1 MHIRSE
7 NEPIR
12 SNHGCIK
19 PGFST
24 NNYSSVDL
32 KNHLK
37 WHVFADNVGSVFC
50 YVFGILVNYNFDTSF
65 FLDSLKHYHVLDT
78 NFFVLKV
85 FSKSFVW
92 IIKLASHSSI
102 AVSILWK
109 FSFTKLKNK
118 KCFIIISLINY
129 RAPYYFCKS
138 KKLLSLT

>member
-24 NNYSSVDL
+24 DNYSSVDL
-32 KNHLK
+32 KIHLK
-37 WHVFADNVGSVFC
+37 WHVFGDNVGSVFC

-65 FLDSLKHYHVLDT
+65 FLDSHESLPCFRYKLFCIKGIFQVICLNHKIGIVLIYRRI
-78 NFFVLKV
+78 NFMKV
-85 FSKSFVW
+85 Q
-92 IIKLASHSSI
+92 
-102 AVSILWK
+102 
-109 FSFTKLKNK
+109 LKNK

-138 KKLLSLT
+138 KKILLLT